1 MYDHWSYERA
11 LCTLTV
17 HREAVRHVG
26 GSAIEHRAERLVP
39 DSLGDLVI
47 PKPVV
52 TYANLTKCIGL
63 ENQHNYLF
71 VVISSSYN
79 VLIIIVGVVADLTMY
94 QNLKKRQKIQ
104 AKRNENEPIPWKS
117 GNHTESNL
125 RIPLNATIISSCLLL
140 AVSFLSGILAPF
152 VGYDNL
158 PHISSL
164 AAIILGI
171 IEEPLVI
178 ILTIKKKYQIH
189 VQNSHIQSI
198 MVLSQG
204 LHGLQE
210 LHDPDLDSETLED
223 STNLAT
229 LENSN
234 NEDIQANYEIH
245 QDYVSQDGRKVKVI
259 PVKSLLRY

>member
-1 MYDHWSYERA
+1 M
-11 LCTLTV
+11 
-17 HREAVRHVG
+17 
-26 GSAIEHRAERLVP
+26 
-39 DSLGDLVI
+39 
-47 PKPVV
+47 
-52 TYANLTKCIGL
+52 
-63 ENQHNYLF
+63 
-71 VVISSSYN
+71 SSIYN
-79 VLIIIVGVVADLTMY
+79 VLIILVGVIADITMY
-94 QNLKKRQKIQ
+94 QNLKKKEKIQ
-104 AKRNENEPIPWKS
+104 AKRSENEPIPWKS

-210 LHDPDLDSETLED
+210 LHDPDLYSENLED
-223 STNLAT
+223 SEDLQASTNLET

-234 NEDIQANYEIH
+234 NACHREDIQANYEIH
-245 QDYVSQDGRKVKVI
+245 QDYISQDGRKVKVI
-259 PVKSLLRY
+259 PVKSL

>member
-1 MYDHWSYERA
+1 M
-11 LCTLTV
+11 
-17 HREAVRHVG
+17 
-26 GSAIEHRAERLVP
+26 
-39 DSLGDLVI
+39 
-47 PKPVV
+47 
-52 TYANLTKCIGL
+52 
-63 ENQHNYLF
+63 
-71 VVISSSYN
+71 
-79 VLIIIVGVVADLTMY
+79 
-94 QNLKKRQKIQ
+94 
-104 AKRNENEPIPWKS
+104 
-117 GNHTESNL
+117 
-125 RIPLNATIISSCLLL
+125 LL
-140 AVSFLSGILAPF
+140 AVSLLSGILAPF

-210 LHDPDLDSETLED
+210 LHDPDLYSENLKDSEDLQA
-223 STNLAT
+223 STNLET

-234 NEDIQANYEIH
+234 NACHREDIQANYEIH

-259 PVKSLLRY
+259 PVKSLLRH